1 MTLDRKGKFT
11 VLNFVSFLLALKV
24 NLNIFIDNRD
34 TCIFAVGLN
43 QFIVRPRVGGLRL
56 PFLNVYD
63 DSKRIKGYKQVE
75 VSFLN

>member
-43 QFIVRPRVGGLRL
+43 QFIVRPTARHPPEACALRA
-56 PFLNVYD
+56 
-63 DSKRIKGYKQVE
+63 KKG
-75 VSFLN
+75 